1 MLVIRKVERSS
12 RHQGLRAWELKFMLH
27 WHHNVV
33 LLQYPQSINVSMNVP
48 FFVESYI
55 GSMYIGSNR
64 IYIGSIYKAGR
75 IFKVWSRGA
84 GRKITIQVFVSF
96 CVYDLCGFGKNK
108 VSGNSLSNVIHVEGL
123 VGPSLAKHVPL
134 LQWAILSHWVELRIV
149 QRRSEDKHVEI
160 WKWI

>member
-1 MLVIRKVERSS
+1 MLVISKVERSS

-48 FFVESYI
+48 FFCWKLYS

-75 IFKVWSRGA
+75 IVKVWSRGA
-84 GRKITIQVFVSF
+84 GRKITASF
-96 CVYDLCGFGKNK
+96 CVYDLCGRKEQSKAITSPMWFMWRGW
-108 VSGNSLSNVIHVEGL
+108 LDRPL
-123 VGPSLAKHVPL
+123 PSMYLCCSE
-134 LQWAILSHWVELRIV
+134 WAILSHCSTQDRAETFWR
-149 QRRSEDKHVEI
+149 
-160 WKWI
+160 